1 MDYGDFDD
9 EDDGDAGRDLER
21 EKQREKDRRAKA
33 RKARA
38 AKRKLERL
46 SKSLED
52 VEDLT
57 DWESEFAESL
67 SERLDKYDSGFVDP
81 EKGGRN
87 EALSYGQKKIVSQL
101 RKKDKDNKS
110 GKGLRRSGFKS
121 KGPKFTS
128 RVRQID
134 DDFDDAPPLPSISEK
149 ATPKF
154 PPPNRLPPPKGKPF
168 LRIVKN
174 DEGGS

>member
-1 MDYGDFDD
+1 MDEIDP
-9 EDDGDAGRDLER
+9 EV

-46 SKSLED
+46 SKDLSEAD
-52 VEDLT
+52 DLT
-57 DWESEFAESL
+57 EWEEEFAGSL
-67 SERLDKYDSGFVDP
+67 SERLEKYNSGFYDP

-110 GKGLRRSGFKS
+110 GKGLRRTGFKS
-121 KGPKFTS
+121 KTPKFKP
-128 RVRQID
+128 RVRQLD
-134 DDFDDAPPLPSISEK
+134 DDFEDTRLPQPLGDQAVPPPAAAPPR
-149 ATPKF
+149 
-154 PPPNRLPPPKGKPF
+154 PPVGKPF
-168 LRIVKN
+168 LRIVKT
-174 DEGGS
+174 DKTD

>member
-1 MDYGDFDD
+1 MDETDP
-9 EDDGDAGRDLER
+9 EL

-46 SKSLED
+46 SKDLSEAD
-52 VEDLT
+52 DLT
-57 DWESEFAESL
+57 DWEEEFAESL
-67 SERLDKYDSGFVDP
+67 SERLEKYESGFSDP

-110 GKGLRRSGFKS
+110 GKGLRRTGFKS
-121 KGPKFTS
+121 KSSKFKP
-128 RVRQID
+128 RVRQLD
-134 DDFDDAPPLPSISEK
+134 EEFDAAPEQPAGSTPISQQAMPKAAPPR
-149 ATPKF
+149 
-154 PPPNRLPPPKGKPF
+154 PPVGKPF
-168 LRIVKN
+168 LRIVKS
-174 DEGGS
+174 DKTD

>member
-1 MDYGDFDD
+1 MDEIDP
-9 EDDGDAGRDLER
+9 EL

-46 SKSLED
+46 SKDLSD
-52 VEDLT
+52 ADDLT
-57 DWESEFAESL
+57 EWEEEFAESL
-67 SERLDKYDSGFVDP
+67 TERLEKYDSGFYDP

-110 GKGLRRSGFKS
+110 GKGLRRTGFKS
-121 KGPKFTS
+121 KGKTFKPS
-128 RVRQID
+128 VRQLD
-134 DDFDDAPPLPSISEK
+134 EDFDAKGGDSPAPKPISEQ
-149 ATPKF
+149 AMPK
-154 PPPNRLPPPKGKPF
+154 PPPSRPPVGKPF
-168 LRIVKN
+168 LRIVKS
-174 DEGGS
+174 DKTD